1 MARQSMVDRNAP
13 IGAGICQED
22 GERFSDNPEIH
33 TKIRDDTIEYGCENE
48 REEEDRIQ
56 H

>member
-1 MARQSMVDRNAP
+1 MP
-13 IGAGICQED
+13 GED

-33 TKIRDDTIEYGCENE
+33 TKIGDDAIEYGCENE
-48 REEEDRIQ
+48 REEENRIQ